1 MKPPPED
8 LRRLLALGL
17 LGVLSFAGGLALAFH
32 RLPEWRSA
40 PVPPP
45 SRFIERFHEQ
55 SGRLSFQPA
64 DRQPLHLTLATQ
76 IVDLD
81 LTCDARRPGAPATAE
96 TYSVCIEA
104 RQEGL
109 FPGDDRARE
118 LALYFSPQGLP
129 RAAAWIGNH
138 ILFNTAIANP
148 VAPHE
153 RVEAFTRLLMAPG
166 ETLGPPRNALVY
178 RSAATLYD
186 LRGSAPAEH
195 VLILSLAGG
204 SLVAMRGHGTA
215 AEGLARQTT
224 LKWGPF
230 VEGITRN
237 LFALGVCILF
247 LVLVGKRRVD
257 MVNGGVLAAIV
268 LATLAPELFT
278 HAPTPANLVV
288 QGVSILIKVLWIFL
302 VWSAGESLIR
312 SYRPLFTTSLDS
324 LRAGR
329 IGPRGGRAL
338 LFGLSLG
345 AMMAGIHLAFLSL
358 AIDVPAIWPE
368 RASLTLPL
376 ASLGPN
382 PFGRSIALAGTVVF
396 LLAAFVR
403 VLPVRWAAVAAS
415 LATVLCWYVPVQL
428 SDFRVEL
435 GVQFFLT
442 AVLVWALRTF
452 GLTALL
458 VASVSFCLLPA
469 AVYSSLNL
477 AWMPWVF
484 AGSAGLMAAFLLLG
498 LIGLGRPASVEAHR
512 LQPPRFIRRIEEER
526 RLRYEMQL
534 LARMQVGLLPQSV
547 PELPGWEIAARS
559 ILATEAGGDLYDFLF
574 DDDGKLWVAVGD
586 VAGHGYSCAIVQ
598 AMTTAALTSLI
609 RPGLLPS
616 EVLLQVDRVI
626 RRGGS
631 SRNFATLALLRLDP
645 ATGEVVLANAGHP
658 FPLLIADGDVAEIVL
673 PGLPLG
679 KGPPRCYLDLTL
691 HLAPGAALVF
701 CSDGLIET
709 QDFQEAPYGFDR
721 PREVLRHIQNAP
733 AESLLEVLLA
743 DWRRHLGSEE
753 PPDDTTIVVVRRVG

>member
-1 MKPPPED
+1 MQAPPED

-45 SRFIERFHEQ
+45 SRFIERFREQ
-55 SGRLSFQPA
+55 SGRLSFQPTN
-64 DRQPLHLTLATQ
+64 RQRPHLTLATQ
-76 IVDLD
+76 IIDLD

-96 TYSVCIEA
+96 SYSICVEA
-104 RQEGL
+104 RQDGVL
-109 FPGDDRARE
+109 PGDGRARE

-138 ILFNTAIANP
+138 ILFNAVVENP
-148 VAPHE
+148 VAPRE
-153 RVEAFTRLLMAPG
+153 RVEAFTRVLMYPG
-166 ETLGPPRNALVY
+166 ETLGPPHSALVY

-204 SLVAMRGHGTA
+204 GLIAMREHGTA

-224 LKWGPF
+224 LRWGPF
-230 VEGITRN
+230 IEGSART
-237 LFALGVCILF
+237 LFVLGVCILF

-257 MVNGGVLAAIV
+257 MVNGGVLAAII
-268 LATLAPELFT
+268 LATLTPELFT
-278 HAPTPANLVV
+278 HAPTPGNLAV
-288 QGVSILIKVLWIFL
+288 QGLFILIKVLWIFL

-338 LFGLSLG
+338 LFGLFLG
-345 AMMAGIHLAFLSL
+345 AVMAGTRLAFLSL
-358 AIDVPAIWPE
+358 AVDVPAIWPE
-368 RASLTLPL
+368 KASLTLPL
-376 ASLGPN
+376 ASLGDN
-382 PFGRSIALAGTVVF
+382 PFGRSIALAGAVVL
-396 LLAAFVR
+396 LLAAFLR
-403 VLPVRWAAVAAS
+403 VLPARWAAVAAS
-415 LATVLCWYVPVQL
+415 VAAVFCWYVPVHL
-428 SDFRVEL
+428 ANFWVAL
-435 GVQFFLT
+435 GVQFFLV
-442 AVLVWALRTF
+442 AVLIWALRAF

-458 VASVSFCLLPA
+458 VASVSFYLLPA

-477 AWMPWVF
+477 AWMPWTF
-484 AGSAGLMAAFLLLG
+484 AGSAGLMTAFLLLG
-498 LIGLGRPASVEAHR
+498 LIGLGRPYSVEAHR
-512 LQPPRFIRRIEEER
+512 LQPPPFIRRIEEER

-534 LARMQVGLLPQSV
+534 LARMQVGLLPSV
-547 PELPGWEIAARS
+547 PEVPGWEIAARS

-574 DDDGKLWVAVGD
+574 DGDGKLWVAVGD

-609 RPGLLPS
+609 RPGSLPS
-616 EVLLQVDRVI
+616 EILVQVDRVI

-631 SRNFATLALLRLDP
+631 PRNFASLTLLRLDP
-645 ATGEVVLANAGHP
+645 ETGEVLISNAGHP
-658 FPLLIADGDVAEIVL
+658 FPLLILDGDVSEIVL

-679 KGPPRCYLDLTL
+679 KGPQRTYLDFNL
-691 HLAPGAALVF
+691 HLPPGSALVF
-701 CSDGLIET
+701 CSDGLCET
-709 QDFQEAPYGFDR
+709 QDWQENPYGFDR
-721 PREVLRHIQNAP
+721 PREVLRQAPNAP
-733 AESLLEVLLA
+733 AESLLQILLA

-753 PPDDTTIVVVRRVG
+753 PPDDTTVVVVRRAG